1 MAHLRSILHC
11 DLLPVLTGTE
21 ASNNKLEEVVMK
33 KVFIWFLFLPARF
46 DVKCKTDTSH
56 AHFVCQGKAKAHFEL
71 NLMRGLKDN
80 KKGFFKYA
88 NNKRKTRENV
98 TNC

>member
-1 MAHLRSILHC
+1 MSNVRQTHHMHILY
-11 DLLPVLTGTE
+11 
-21 ASNNKLEEVVMK
+21 
-33 KVFIWFLFLPARF
+33 
-46 DVKCKTDTSH
+46 VKECRDMT
-56 AHFVCQGKAKAHFEL
+56 GKAKAHFEL